1 MFEALGLTCLRRKS
15 ICLALLCIFSMAL
28 GACDSSPE
36 TQSADSPAGSFAG
49 SSPAGNGTASGA
61 ALHAAPQEP
70 RYGGQLVMTSIGE
83 PSGLISNFT
92 TDSSSHEVATYFY
105 VGCLRYNKD
114 LEIEPWAAQSYEV
127 LNDGRLLR
135 FTLRPGILWEDG
147 TELTAADVEFTYKL
161 MIDPTTPTAYA
172 EDFLAIKTF
181 RVTGKYSFEVE
192 YEKPFARALMTWMQD
207 ILPAHL
213 LKGVHGADLL
223 ASPLNRKPISA
234 GPYVLKEWEAGSRLV
249 FEANPRYF
257 EGRPYIQKVV
267 YRIIPD
273 MATSFLELKAGN
285 LDIMSLSPQQYTR
298 QTSGGAWDTDWA
310 KYKYLAFGYTY
321 LGYNLK
327 HPFFSDRRVR
337 VALAHAIDKSSI
349 VKGVLLGE
357 GVPTIGPY
365 KPGTWVYNDNIKA
378 YPYAPDTAR
387 TMLAEAGFTD
397 SNADGIVDK
406 DGKAFEF
413 TILTNQGNDQ
423 RIKTATIIQ
432 QQLAD
437 IGIKVHIRTVE
448 WAAFIKEFVHPGN
461 FDALILGWNI
471 LQDPDLYDVWHSSK
485 IGNGG
490 LNHTGFNN
498 AEADKLLTE
507 ARSTLDQDK
516 RKALYDR
523 FQEIL
528 HEEQPYCFLY
538 VPQSLTI
545 VNNRIQG
552 IAPAPAGI
560 TYNFYKWWDA
570 SATGEKP
577 EITQ

>member
-1 MFEALGLTCLRRKS
+1 MRGWLMEKAAAFRILW
-15 ICLALLCIFSMAL
+15 LACILSLSVVLC
-28 GACDSSPE
+28 ACDSS
-36 TQSADSPAGSFAG
+36 ADKSTGG
-49 SSPAGNGTASGA
+49 RIA
-61 ALHAAPQEP
+61 AANSTTPTEDTAAPRAN
-70 RYGGQLVMTSIGE
+70 RYGGQIVMASIGE
-83 PSGLISNFT
+83 PSGLISELT
-92 TDSSSHEVATYFY
+92 TDSSSHEVASYFY

-114 LEIEPWAAQSYEV
+114 LEIEPWAAESYEV

-147 TELTAADVEFTYKL
+147 VELTAADVEFTYKL

-172 EDFLAIKTF
+172 EDYLCIKDF

-192 YEKPFARALMTWMQD
+192 YEKPFARALMTWMGD

-213 LKGVHGADLL
+213 LKGVHGTDLL
-223 ASPLNRKPISA
+223 ASPLNRKPVSA
-234 GPYVLKEWEAGSRLV
+234 GPYVLKEWDSGSRMI

-257 EGRPYIQKVV
+257 EGPPYIRKVV

-273 MATSFLELKAGN
+273 MATSFLELKSGN
-285 LDIMSLSPQQYTR
+285 LDIMSLTPQQYTR
-298 QTSGGAWDTDWA
+298 QTSGGVWDTDWA
-310 KYKYLAFGYTY
+310 KYKYLSFSYTY

-327 HPFFSDRRVR
+327 HPFFADKRVR
-337 VALAHAIDKSSI
+337 QAIAHAINKAGI

-365 KPGTWVYNDNIKA
+365 KPGTWVYNDKITDYAFDPETAKA
-378 YPYAPDTAR
+378 
-387 TMLAEAGFTD
+387 MLAEAGFKD
-397 SNADGIVDK
+397 SDGDGILDK
-406 DGKAFEF
+406 DGKRFEF
-413 TILTNQGNDQ
+413 TILTNQGNEQ

-437 IGIKVHIRTVE
+437 VGIKVNIRIVE
-448 WAAFIKEFVHPGN
+448 WAAFIKEFVHTGN

-490 LNHTGFNN
+490 LNFTGFSN
-498 AEADKLLTE
+498 AEVDDILDK
-507 ARSTLDQDK
+507 ARSTLDQQK
-516 RKALYDR
+516 RKELYDR

-528 HEEQPYCFLY
+528 HDEQPYCFLY
-538 VPQSLTI
+538 APQSLNI
-545 VNNRIQG
+545 VNRRIQG

-560 TYNFYKWWDA
+560 TYNFREWWDA
-570 SATGEKP
+570 TATDNKP
-577 EITQ
+577 EIMK